1 MDAMERRIIMVLAVV
16 VAIVIY
22 VNVDFGNPFGPER
35 SVESYCQ
42 TWKNEGEKLHKKWAD
57 QQAGGDPGSSISML
71 FGAPAD
77 LAEFFDK
84 LDEVAPKDIEP
95 DVARYRDAWQKV
107 SDLLG
112 ENATDPL
119 SFLMASLM
127 VSSQSKG
134 AETRINKWTQNN
146 CGSN

>member
-1 MDAMERRIIMVLAVV
+1 MDAVDRRITWVLAVV
-16 VAIVIY
+16 VAIVICA
-22 VNVDFGNPFGPER
+22 NVDFSNPFGPER

-42 TWKNEGEKLHKKWAD
+42 TWKDEGEKLHKKWAD
-57 QQAGGDPGSSISML
+57 QQVGGDLGSSINML

-84 LDEVAPKDIEP
+84 LDKVAPKDIEP
-95 DVARYRDAWQKV
+95 DVARYRDAWQNV

-119 SFLMASLM
+119 SFLTASLM
-127 VSSQSKG
+127 VSAQSKG
-134 AETRINKWTQNN
+134 AETRINKWTQTN